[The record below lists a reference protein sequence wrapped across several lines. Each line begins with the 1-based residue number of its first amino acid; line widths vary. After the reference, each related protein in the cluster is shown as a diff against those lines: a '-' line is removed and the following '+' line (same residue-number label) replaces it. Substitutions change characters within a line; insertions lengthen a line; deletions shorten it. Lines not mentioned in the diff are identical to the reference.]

1 MKTKKE
7 RKRSGWFSYTTK
19 EFYVTEDGKEFYDK
33 EVAEEWE
40 WFLNNKTRME
50 WTYKFTEV
58 SPLTLGLHYISNPI
72 FSYKFYIEN
81 YSKEI
86 ENEIVLY
93 LKGLI
98 KEQGRYNSKENL
110 ENILETIVKSNIIN
124 KIDGWY
130 VVILNDHFGL
140 LEIFYLN
147 DLVTNLINE

>member
-1 MKTKKE
+1 MKIEKE

-19 EFYVTEDGKEFYDK
+19 EYYVTEDGKEFYNK
-33 EVAEEWE
+33 EDAEQWE
-40 WFLNNKTRME
+40 WFLNNKTRIE
-50 WTYKFTEV
+50 SEYKFADV
-58 SPLTLGLHYISNPI
+58 SPITIGLHYISNPI

-86 ENEIVLY
+86 ENEIILY
-93 LKGLI
+93 LKGLL
-98 KEQGRYNSKENL
+98 KEHGRNNSKENL
-110 ENILETIVKSNIIN
+110 QNIVKSHIKN

-147 DLVTNLINE
+147 DLVTKVISE